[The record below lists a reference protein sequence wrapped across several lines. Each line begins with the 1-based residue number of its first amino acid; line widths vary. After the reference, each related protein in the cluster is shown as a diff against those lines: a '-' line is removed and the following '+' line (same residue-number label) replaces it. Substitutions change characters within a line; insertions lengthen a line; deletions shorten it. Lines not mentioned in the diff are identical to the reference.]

1 MWHSCIP
8 KYIKTKQNI
17 FNGGH
22 VLYSRS
28 GINTVQQVKEKSF
41 EPCHDLAMK
50 SSERP
55 VGCGRGRLGVVA
67 FVCESSYSVYSVI
80 SSSVLARTQHML
92 SHCTSIPPVCR
103 NHFTTP
109 AGEQLFRQSDSSHS
123 ESWNGCIIMLKGK
136 QVCLYEVLLAGV
148 YQSDKVNW

>member
-1 MWHSCIP
+1 MWQSYIP
-8 KYIKTKQNI
+8 KYIKKNI

-28 GINTVQQVKEKSF
+28 GINTVQQVTEKSF

-55 VGCGRGRLGVVA
+55 VGSGRGRLGIVA
-67 FVCESSYSVYSVI
+67 YLCEGSYSVYSVI
-80 SSSVLARTQHML
+80 SSSVPARTQHTL
-92 SHCTSIPPVCR
+92 SCCTSIPPVCR

-109 AGEQLFRQSDSSHS
+109 APSDEQLFRQSNSSHS
-123 ESWNGCIIMLKGK
+123 ESWSGCIIMLMGK

-148 YQSDKVNW
+148 YQSD